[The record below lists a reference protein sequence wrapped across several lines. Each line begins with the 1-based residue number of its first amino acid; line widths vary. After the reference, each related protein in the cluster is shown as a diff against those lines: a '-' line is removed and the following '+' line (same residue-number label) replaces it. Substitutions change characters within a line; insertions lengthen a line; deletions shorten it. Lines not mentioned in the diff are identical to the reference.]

1 MTTNVGAHS
10 IKNEAAF
17 GLPGAGEDA
26 SFESMKTRVYDEI
39 NRAFRP
45 EFLNRLSE
53 EPIIFRHLEK
63 KDLKLVIDLELSKI
77 RNRLRER
84 GYEIEL
90 TNDAKEF
97 LIKKGTNLDFGAR
110 PLRRA
115 LENFVEDPLSEE
127 LLHGNFAGKNRIVID
142 VSRDSDGKMKH
153 LTFEG
158 VVADADADKPLAIGA
173 SPAPKTDAN
182 DEEE

>member
-1 MTTNVGAHS
+1 
-10 IKNEAAF
+10 
-17 GLPGAGEDA
+17 
-26 SFESMKTRVYDEI
+26 
-39 NRAFRP
+39 
-45 EFLNRLSE
+45 
-53 EPIIFRHLEK
+53 
-63 KDLKLVIDLELSKI
+63 
-77 RNRLRER
+77 
-84 GYEIEL
+84 L

-142 VSRDSDGKMKH
+142 IARDSDGKMKH

-158 VVADADADKPLAIGA
+158 VLDEPDAKKPLAIGE
-173 SPAPKTDAN
+173 KGDA
-182 DEEE
+182 DH